1 MVSLPTTTQEN
12 VEAELLHLKE
22 QALEAT
28 KRKDGAFY
36 RNYLADDAIAVVP
49 FGIFNKE
56 QIVDLMAGDS
66 PFRSL
71 QVNDTQAIVLTPD
84 SGYVTYRATFPA
96 NGDKPASSV
105 FVTTIYKKI
114 NSEWKGVF
122 YQQTPLPQRDKS

>member
-12 VEAELLHLKE
+12 VEAQLLRLKE

-56 QIVDLMAGDS
+56 
-66 PFRSL
+66 
-71 QVNDTQAIVLTPD
+71 
-84 SGYVTYRATFPA
+84 
-96 NGDKPASSV
+96 
-105 FVTTIYKKI
+105 
-114 NSEWKGVF
+114 
-122 YQQTPLPQRDKS
+122 